1 MKLINDQDSISEYEQ
16 NYTKCELLCI
26 QTCEDSHFSPFI
38 PVLKENLVSKVL
50 A

>member
-16 NYTKCELLCI
+16 NYTKHEQLCF
-26 QTCEDSHFSPFI
+26 QTCEDSHFSPFV
-38 PVLKENLVSKVL
+38 PVLKQNLVSQLL